1 MVYSRL
7 STSQLYQ
14 SGLEGIYKNQAAM
27 NEALQEISSGKK
39 NMSPVEIAQSLSYN
53 VNISNYSQYNK
64 NGETVLPK
72 LNTQEVAIRDIIDNL
87 QSLRDLV
94 VENKSSS
101 NTANKDL
108 YLEKFNNI
116 KDSLLADINI
126 KDPYNNFV
134 FSGYSGNTEPFP
146 TILSNYMGDQG
157 VSEIRIGDDNFV
169 ELNFPG
175 SDILTTEMQ
184 TAISDFGNYLN
195 SNTPLS
201 NTVLDNLDQG
211 LSDLE
216 VVLTKL
222 GGRMNKIEQAATLSN
237 NIIASDESRLS
248 ELQDADLTSA
258 INKLNS
264 ASNALQASLKA
275 QVTIQS
281 LTIFDY
287 M

>member
-39 NMSPVEIAQSLSYN
+39 NMSPVELAQSLSYN

-87 QSLRDLV
+87 QNLRDLV

-146 TILSNYMGDQG
+146 NILSNYMGDQG
-157 VSEIRIGDDNFV
+157 VSKIRIGDDNFV

-175 SDILTTEMQ
+175 SDILTTKMQ
-184 TAISDFGNYLN
+184 KAISDFETYLT

-201 NTVLDNLDQG
+201 NTVLDDLDQG
-211 LSDLE
+211 LSSLE

-237 NIIASDESRLS
+237 NVIASDESRLS